1 MAEAARKTN
10 GINYQDIDDLEPV
23 ESASTELSRIMA
35 EGDPDAQLAILEKKA
50 TLAPRYT
57 QAISTILISQTYP
70 EDWKIFDGKACL
82 SSAGAERV
90 ARLFD
95 IKFFDIKNKKE
106 DFTDANGGA
115 YRYVFE
121 GMASMGTRIVYAQGV
136 YSTRDK
142 FLGYANQEW
151 KPLENINE
159 NHIRNAAYHIFIGN
173 AVKAL
178 LGLRAMPEAEFNK
191 LMSGVNKDGKKA
203 GAVSHGSG
211 TQGGSSQDEHNA
223 QKQLGEALLAIAN
236 AGFQVA
242 INEEG
247 KHFLEQISETSDPM
261 EVAKASCV
269 ALTSFKGNKGDIVK
283 GLDSAKAVKGK
294 RLEIALKN
302 ALALKETAEKEGAA
316 PWEQ

>member
-1 MAEAARKTN
+1 MAEATRKTN
-10 GINYQDIDDLEPV
+10 GNYNEVEELEPI

-35 EGDPDAQLAILEKKA
+35 EGDPDTQLAILEKKA

-90 ARLFD
+90 SRLFD
-95 IKFFDIKNKKE
+95 IKFFEVRNKKE
-106 DFTDANGGA
+106 DFTDANGSA

-121 GMASMGTRIVYAQGV
+121 GMASMGSRIVYAQGV

-142 FLGYANQEW
+142 FLGFANQEW

-203 GAVSHGSG
+203 GAVNHASG
-211 TQGGSSQDEHNA
+211 TQGGTTGDDA
-223 QKQLGEALLAIAN
+223 AGQKQLAEALIAIAN
-236 AGFQVA
+236 AGFQIA
-242 INEEG
+242 INDEG
-247 KHFLEQISETSDPM
+247 NHFLEQISESADPM
-261 EVAKASCV
+261 EVAKQSCQ

-283 GLDSAKAVKGK
+283 GLNSAKAVKGK
-294 RLEIALKN
+294 RLEVSLKK
-302 ALALKETAEKEGAA
+302 ALAFKETAEKEGAT